1 MKRIAA
7 ALIVVT
13 GLMVACHQD
22 SACAEELAAPPRPT
36 PRATSAPRP
45 TAPRPTAPRQTAPKP
60 TTRPTVK
67 PTTPGSTPAS
77 TPGPTTRST
86 SPRVTAKPPKTVSL
100 RPRGIDPRT
109 PSAPTRRTRFGR
121 SFRDPRTR
129 VVFVFHNPGFYGTG
143 AYWSLHQNDY
153 LMDPYFRG
161 GWWLGRYYPPNYLN
175 PLSRWYHHP
184 MYLAASCRSSGGND
198 FPANEQPD
206 PTPMNVNVTN
216 ELSDQTPPTTVDTT
230 VPPESTT
237 TSTSTS
243 TTLGSA

>member
-1 MKRIAA
+1 M
-7 ALIVVT
+7 
-13 GLMVACHQD
+13 
-22 SACAEELAAPPRPT
+22 
-36 PRATSAPRP
+36 
-45 TAPRPTAPRQTAPKP
+45 
-60 TTRPTVK
+60 
-67 PTTPGSTPAS
+67 
-77 TPGPTTRST
+77 
-86 SPRVTAKPPKTVSL
+86 
-100 RPRGIDPRT
+100 
-109 PSAPTRRTRFGR
+109 
-121 SFRDPRTR
+121 
-129 VVFVFHNPGFYGTG
+129 FVFHNPGFYGTG

-237 TSTSTS
+237 SSTS